1 MSDLQ
6 LEIVTPTS
14 TAFSGPASEVT
25 LPGVLGEMGVLPG
38 HLPLISSLKAGEL
51 VAQTPNGPRF
61 FAVEPGFVQV
71 LPDRIRVLVDAC
83 YGADTIDAAAAKAA
97 LIEWERAIEK
107 DEFKTDDELRDAV
120 AQAASHRAR
129 ISIVERATKG

>member
-6 LEIVTPTS
+6 LEIVTPTA
-14 TAFSGPASEVT
+14 TAFSGSASEVT
-25 LPGVLGEMGVLPG
+25 LPGFLGEMGVLPG

-51 VAQTPNGPRF
+51 VAQTADGPRY
-61 FAVEPGFVQV
+61 FAVEPGFAQV

-83 YGADTIDAAAAKAA
+83 FGADSIDAAAAQAA
-97 LIEWERAIEK
+97 LAKWESAIEK

-129 ISIVERATKG
+129 VSIVERATKA